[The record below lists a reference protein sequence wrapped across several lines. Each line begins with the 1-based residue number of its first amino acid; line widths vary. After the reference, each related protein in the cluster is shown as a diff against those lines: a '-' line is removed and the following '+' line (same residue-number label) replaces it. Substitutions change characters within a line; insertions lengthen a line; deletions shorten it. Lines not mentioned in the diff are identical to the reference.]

1 METETLNEVVNTG
14 LPFVSGNLLDFII
27 RYGLNLLVIITLVR
41 FIYYP
46 RHKNKDFVFTF
57 FLFNTV
63 NFLICF
69 LLSSLKLKIG
79 FAFGLFAIF
88 SILRYRTVA
97 VPIREMGY
105 FFICV
110 TIGIINALADI
121 NTSLNDFVTIN
132 TAKGLITAL
141 LQMDHSIIVLL
152 FADAIILS
160 MIVILDRQLALEH
173 ENWKDIVYERIDLIK
188 PEVREQMLSD
198 LKSRTGLPIHRV
210 EIIKIDFL
218 RDIAR
223 LRAFY
228 YSMENEMSSYGT
240 GDGDD

>member
-1 METETLNEVVNTG
+1 MIDVTKTVGYFVNGDLT
-14 LPFVSGNLLDFII
+14 DFLM
-27 RYGLNLLVIITLVR
+27 RYALNLVVIIILVR

-46 RHKNKDFVFTF
+46 RHKNKDFLFTF
-57 FLFNTV
+57 MLFNSV
-63 NFLICF
+63 NFFICF

-110 TIGIINALADI
+110 TVGIINALADI
-121 NTSLNDFVTIN
+121 TDSLNSLRELNSKHGIFYALHNMDQSATILLVTN
-132 TAKGLITAL
+132 L
-141 LQMDHSIIVLL
+141 
-152 FADAIILS
+152 IIL
-160 MIVILDRQLALEH
+160 ILIYGLDRQLSLEH
-173 ENWKDIVYERIDLIK
+173 ENWKDVVYERIDLIK
-188 PEVREQMLSD
+188 PETRDAMLED

-218 RDIAR
+218 RDITR

-228 YSMENEMSSYGT
+228 YSFENENSSLGT
-240 GDGDD
+240 GDSDD